1 MYSTLLN
8 PTRTRLAARL
18 SAILAALS
26 LAFTLVTVPG
36 CGQKNVLAPE
46 LTELSA
52 AQASRAEAQ
61 ELCNRGGR
69 REFRSALHLEGV
81 SETGA
86 LWQIDRPAK
95 WNGDLVLYLH
105 GYTNP
110 ALPLALPNNGPI
122 RDSLMARG
130 YAVAASSF
138 SSNGYAVEE
147 GMRDSRALA
156 RLFQRRVA
164 HPRHTLL
171 FGQSLGGL
179 IGLLLAQRDP
189 EQFDGAML
197 VSGIVGGSR
206 EEVQYI
212 GDIRVLFD
220 TVYPGVLAGDLEH
233 PPVITDLNAQVIQ
246 PVAAAL
252 SKNPQGLGVIQSLA
266 RRPLPGAN
274 GNEIATSLINVL
286 GFAMQGGGDL
296 LARTHG
302 ETFFDNADWHYDSAA
317 LPPALVA
324 DVNARVARYT
334 RTAGAS
340 AFLDRFGAPSSEL
353 RQPMLTLHAT
363 RDPIVPAF
371 HEDILTSVAGGP
383 RLIQVRPEGY
393 GHTNFTTAVLMQNF
407 DQLRAA
413 VAAPERERDLAF
425 N

>member
-1 MYSTLLN
+1 MATASQSA
-8 PTRTRLAARL
+8 RAA
-18 SAILAALS
+18 AEEA
-26 LAFTLVTVPG
+26 
-36 CGQKNVLAPE
+36 C
-46 LTELSA
+46 
-52 AQASRAEAQ
+52 SR
-61 ELCNRGGR
+61 NGGR
-69 REFRSALHLEGV
+69 SFRSPLHLEGV

-86 LWQIDRPAK
+86 LWRIDRPAN
-95 WNGDLVLYLH
+95 WNGELVLYLH

-110 ALPLALPNNGPI
+110 SLPLALPNNGPI

-130 YAVAASSF
+130 YAVAASSY

-147 GMRDSRALA
+147 AMHDSQALA

-164 HPRHTLL
+164 HPRKTLL

-179 IGLLLAQRDP
+179 VGLLLAQRHP

-233 PPVITDLNAQVIQ
+233 PPVITDLNAQVVQ
-246 PVAAAL
+246 PVLAAV
-252 SKNPQGLGVIQSLA
+252 SKNPQGVGIIQSLA

-274 GNEIATSLINVL
+274 GNEIVTSLINVL

-296 LARTHG
+296 LARTQG
-302 ETFFDNADWHYDSAA
+302 QSFFDNAGWHYDSAV

-334 RTAGAS
+334 RSSAAA
-340 AFLDRFGAPSSEL
+340 AFLDRFGAPTSRL

-363 RDPIVPAF
+363 RDPIVPVF
-371 HEDILTSVAGGP
+371 HEDILAEIAGGP
-383 RLIQVRPEGY
+383 WLIQERPEGY

-407 DQLRAA
+407 DRLRAA
-413 VAAPERERDLAF
+413 VAAPERERDLAL